1 MNLRKDHY
9 RFARPVAGARATRRL
24 RTAEGRRAGL
34 FPPPGPVAVVL
45 PRTSPARRGAGGR
58 FPPLRPEARACGRFS
73 SRDAPPTAQNTSPGQ
88 DLVPTGRAF
97 PVSPPLG
104 DTPRHPG
111 LPELRGADGAGGS
124 DVGAPSR
131 GSGTRPVHRARSDTR
146 NLNPKR
152 GSGGLRPPP
161 HAARPR
167 VPNSPPSFGG
177 RRGVQC
183 LPAPPRRGSERP
195 GVLSSSPFQ
204 TRLVSE
210 RWQPLCGVK
219 THKKSCDNS

>member
-34 FPPPGPVAVVL
+34 FPRRVPSRSSSRGL
-45 PRTSPARRGAGGR
+45 PRRGAAR
-58 FPPLRPEARACGRFS
+58 RSFPSRRPEARACGRFS
-73 SRDAPPTAQNTSPGQ
+73 SRDAPPAQYTSPGQ

-104 DTPRHPG
+104 DTPRDPG

-219 THKKSCDNS
+219 TDKKSCDNS